1 MTLRWEYDEFALE
14 YDADWSETLTRHG
27 LDGWELVGMLHDEDP
42 AANDKQARFVMK
54 RFVAGEDERTTRL
67 TDHARGDAKVA
78 SEAIT
83 SGRVR
88 KRKARTEDDT
98 DE

>member
-1 MTLRWEYDEFALE
+1 MTKWEYDEFALE
-14 YDADWSETLTRHG
+14 YDADWSETLSRHG

-42 AANDKQARFVMK
+42 QASDKQARFVMK
-54 RFVAGEDERTTRL
+54 RPIAAEDERGTRL

-78 SEAIT
+78 SDAIT

-88 KRKARTEDDT
+88 KRKAREEEGGDD
-98 DE
+98 E